1 MRRLVA
7 LFLLVLLPLQAV
19 WAAAAPYCQHEGDV
33 ASRHIGHHEPE
44 HGQHAAVAAEAA
56 EAADAAHAP
65 HTGAATGEAGDEG
78 LGGDAHSDCHVCHGG
93 TVLTHV
99 VQTLQ
104 WASTPSLLAPEPARG
119 QPAPP
124 GERPERPKW
133 PALA

>member
-33 ASRHIGHHEPE
+33 AASHIGHHQPE
-44 HGQHAAVAAEAA
+44 HGQHAAHAQHT
-56 EAADAAHAP
+56 DAAK
-65 HTGAATGEAGDEG
+65 GDAGDEG

-104 WASTPSLLAPEPARG
+104 WANTPSLLAPEPARG

>member
-33 ASRHIGHHEPE
+33 ASRHIGHHQPE
-44 HGQHAAVAAEAA
+44 HGQHAAHAQH
-56 EAADAAHAP
+56 AD
-65 HTGAATGEAGDEG
+65 AATGEAGDEG

-93 TVLTHV
+93 MVLTHV

-104 WASTPSLLAPEPARG
+104 WANTPSLLAPEPARG